1 MTVNEQTPLD
11 PDVEPKPGS
20 QHARGRRSLAT
31 TLGLDR
37 FSGLY
42 VLAALILIFALW
54 VPSLFLTATNF
65 RIIAGSQAITAMLAL
80 GLIVPVACGAFDL
93 SISGTLGMGCC
104 IVVWFQAN
112 GHGFILGIFAA
123 VAFGL
128 LVGLVNALIVVKLHV
143 DSFIATLGMGS
154 ILSAGTIW
162 VTGGFQVANG
172 ISPHFTAI
180 GQKQILG
187 LPLPVYYMVILAL
200 ILWWLL
206 EYTPAGRY
214 LYSVGGNPQ
223 AARLAG
229 IRVGRITTGAFVVSG
244 VVAAFAGVML
254 AAELGSSSPDVGVP
268 YLLPAFSA
276 VFLGATQIIP
286 GRVNVLGTL
295 IAIFLLA
302 TGVKG
307 LQLAGA
313 PGYINDLFNGL
324 ALIIA
329 VALAV
334 RATRR
339 KA

>member
-1 MTVNEQTPLD
+1 MTVNEQTPAA
-11 PDVEPKPGS
+11 PDVERNAGS
-20 QHARGRRSLAT
+20 QPAGARRSLAGK
-31 TLGLDR
+31 LGLDR

-42 VLAALILIFALW
+42 VWAALVLIFSLW
-54 VPSLFLTATNF
+54 VPSLFDTATNF
-65 RIIAGSQAITAMLAL
+65 RIIAGSQAITAMVAL

-93 SISGTLGMGCC
+93 SIGGTLGMGTC

-112 GHGFILGIFAA
+112 NHGFILGIFAA
-123 VAFGL
+123 CAFGL
-128 LVGLVNALIVVKLHV
+128 LVGLVNAFIVVKLHV
-143 DSFIATLGMGS
+143 DSFIGTLGMS
-154 ILSAGTIW
+154 SVLSAGTTW

-200 ILWWLL
+200 VLWWLL

-229 IRVGRITTGAFVVSG
+229 IRVGRITTGAFLVSG
-244 VVAAFAGVML
+244 LVAAFAGVML
-254 AAELGSSSPDVGVP
+254 AAELGSASPDVGVP

-313 PGYINDLFNGL
+313 PNYINDLFNGI

-334 RATRR
+334 RSRR
-339 KA
+339 RRA

>member
-1 MTVNEQTPLD
+1 MTVDKQTPI
-11 PDVEPKPGS
+11 EPGVQGKAGRQPTR
-20 QHARGRRSLAT
+20 ARRSLAA
-31 TLGLDR
+31 TLGMDR

-42 VLAALILIFALW
+42 VWAVLILIFSIW
-54 VPSLFLTATNF
+54 VPSLFDTATNF
-65 RIIAGSQAITAMLAL
+65 RIIAGSQAVTAIVAM

-93 SISGTLGMGCC
+93 SIAGTMGMGVC

-112 GHGFILGIFAA
+112 GHGYLLGIFAA
-123 VAFGL
+123 LAFGL
-128 LVGLVNALIVVKLHV
+128 LVGLVNSFIVVKLHV
-143 DSFIATLGMGS
+143 DSFIGTLGMS
-154 ILSAGTIW
+154 SVLSAGTTW

-187 LPLPVYYMVILAL
+187 LPLPVYYMVVLAL
-200 ILWWLL
+200 ILWWML
-206 EYTPAGRY
+206 EYTPVGRY
-214 LYSVGGNPQ
+214 LYSIGGNTQ

-229 IRVGRITTGAFVVSG
+229 IRVGRITTGAFLISG
-244 VVAAFAGVML
+244 LVAAFAGVLL
-254 AAELGSSSPDVGVP
+254 AAELGSASPDVGVP

-276 VFLGATQIIP
+276 VFLGATQILP

-313 PGYINDLFNGL
+313 PGYINDLFNGV

-334 RATRR
+334 RSARR

>member
-1 MTVNEQTPLD
+1 MTVDKQTPI
-11 PDVEPKPGS
+11 EPGVQRKAGRQPTR
-20 QHARGRRSLAT
+20 ARRSLAA
-31 TLGLDR
+31 TLGMDR

-42 VLAALILIFALW
+42 VWAVLILIFSIW
-54 VPSLFLTATNF
+54 VPSLFDTATNF
-65 RIIAGSQAITAMLAL
+65 RIIAGSQAVTAIVAM

-93 SISGTLGMGCC
+93 SIAGTMGMGVC

-112 GHGFILGIFAA
+112 GHGYLLGIFAA
-123 VAFGL
+123 LAFGL
-128 LVGLVNALIVVKLHV
+128 LVGLVNSFIVVKLHV
-143 DSFIATLGMGS
+143 DSFIGTLGMS
-154 ILSAGTIW
+154 SVLSAGTTW

-187 LPLPVYYMVILAL
+187 LPLPVYYMVVLAL
-200 ILWWLL
+200 ILWWML
-206 EYTPAGRY
+206 EYTPVGRY
-214 LYSVGGNPQ
+214 LYSIGGNTQ

-229 IRVGRITTGAFVVSG
+229 IRVGRITTGAFLISG
-244 VVAAFAGVML
+244 LVAAFAGVLL
-254 AAELGSSSPDVGVP
+254 AAELGSASPDVGVP

-276 VFLGATQIIP
+276 VFLGATQILP

-313 PGYINDLFNGL
+313 PGYINDLFNGV

-334 RATRR
+334 RSARR

>member
-1 MTVNEQTPLD
+1 MTVDKQTPI
-11 PDVEPKPGS
+11 EPGVQRKAGRQPTR
-20 QHARGRRSLAT
+20 ARRSLAA
-31 TLGLDR
+31 TLGMDR

-42 VLAALILIFALW
+42 VWAVLILIFSIW
-54 VPSLFLTATNF
+54 VPSLFDTATNF
-65 RIIAGSQAITAMLAL
+65 RIIAGSQAVTAIVAM

-93 SISGTLGMGCC
+93 SIAGTMGMGVC

-112 GHGFILGIFAA
+112 GHGYLLGIFAA
-123 VAFGL
+123 LAFGL
-128 LVGLVNALIVVKLHV
+128 LVGLVNSFIVVKLHV
-143 DSFIATLGMGS
+143 DSFIGTLGMSS
-154 ILSAGTIW
+154 ILTAGTTW

-187 LPLPVYYMVILAL
+187 LPLPVYYMVVLAL
-200 ILWWLL
+200 ILWWML
-206 EYTPAGRY
+206 EYTPVGRY
-214 LYSVGGNPQ
+214 LYSIGGNTQ

-229 IRVGRITTGAFVVSG
+229 IRVGRITTGAFLISG
-244 VVAAFAGVML
+244 LVAAFAGVLL
-254 AAELGSSSPDVGVP
+254 AAELGSASPDVGVP

-276 VFLGATQIIP
+276 VFLGATQILP

-313 PGYINDLFNGL
+313 PGYINDLFNGV

-334 RATRR
+334 RSARR